1 MSTPS
6 PTSINGVSLLTRTGE
21 PKSRYSPEERL
32 QILGATDEDL
42 DAFVELF
49 CPDGPGYAITKAG
62 SGDPRNWTTP
72 QGRLNRD
79 LILHHLVGNL
89 TPNIPPKWV
98 APRSWEVTRWVGL
111 DVDFRRDR
119 LDFQQRCGRALQALR
134 ELGVSR
140 AAILESETPS
150 GGRHYRFFLTRKVQV
165 ADIPGVF
172 AMVGIKEVAGQIEI
186 FPKMKKGMRLPFGFI
201 PGKVHDPSRFVNFI
215 RAFRRG
221 EIWRVDWY
229 DCLRRACDIQAAA
242 YRRAQESAPTQ
253 APLKSESAQS
263 KTVQRAP
270 NKPFIMGVPKH
281 LKKLGFTHSPQHVS
295 RYVTLLS
302 QSFSSQEEA
311 NELWTLGILEKGTR
325 TEVTKRLAWHLLVVR
340 RHSVEDA
347 TTILTEW
354 VYRTGKTTSHDV
366 EEDNAR
372 GTRKVAEETARIVQW
387 TAAHRQPATIQDRN
401 LISREEVESVVQML
415 GDRATD
421 KALVLVALNF
431 LRFVKLKGTE
441 SSEGW
446 TAMVAVLGVIRRWPG
461 CDGMR
466 YKPLIDALRDSG
478 IIRMTREKKQSP
490 DGKGRPRTY
499 LMTVPPRLRA
509 GASMS
514 VEEALQYALERARS
528 KRVNESTTG
537 RDVVESNRYRGI
549 ISPLPGETEK
559 SRTMEAAQAKSRQ
572 DDMLRHKTVSG
583 EEDREARFL
592 RLIAS
597 TVERLEAKER
607 DKFKVNHPPI
617 GHLVVRQRRSHDVP
631 AVRCREELE
640 KPKAPD
646 PPFEDRSPGN
656 SHGPPDHSPRTTKKE
671 TAHENS

>member
-1 MSTPS
+1 MST
-6 PTSINGVSLLTRTGE
+6 TSLTLINGVSLLTRTGE
-21 PKSRYSPEERL
+21 QKSRYSPEERL

-49 CPDGPGYAITKAG
+49 CPDGPCYAITKAG
-62 SGDPRNWTTP
+62 SGDPRDWTTP
-72 QGRLNRD
+72 KGRLTRD

-98 APRSWEVTRWVGL
+98 APRSWEVTHWVGL
-111 DVDFRRDR
+111 DVDFRGDR

-140 AAILESETPS
+140 SALLESETPS
-150 GGRHYRFFLTRKVQV
+150 GGRHYRFFLNRKVQV
-165 ADIPGVF
+165 AAIPDVF
-172 AMVGIKEVAGQIEI
+172 ALVGIKEVPGQIEI

-229 DCLRRACDIQAAA
+229 DCVRRAGDVQAAA
-242 YRRAQESAPTQ
+242 YRRAQESAPTE
-253 APLKSESAQS
+253 ASLKSKPVQDKAG
-263 KTVQRAP
+263 QRALS
-270 NKPFIMGVPKH
+270 KPFIMGVPKH
-281 LKKLGFTHSPQHVS
+281 LKKLGFTHSPQHVT
-295 RYVTLLS
+295 RYMSLLS
-302 QSFSSQEEA
+302 QPISSQEEA

-347 TTILTEW
+347 TAILTEW

-401 LISREEVESVVQML
+401 LVSKEEVESVVQQL

-421 KALVLVALNF
+421 RSLVLVALNF

-461 CDGMR
+461 CDGMK
-466 YKPLIDALRDSG
+466 YKPLIEALRDSG

-514 VEEALQYALERARS
+514 VEEALQYALERARAT
-528 KRVNESTTG
+528 RFDGSTTG

-559 SRTMEAAQAKSRQ
+559 SRNMEAAQAKSRQ
-572 DDMLRHKTVSG
+572 DDMLRPHTVSG
-583 EEDREARFL
+583 KEDSEARSDHSWFVAL
-592 RLIAS
+592 A
-597 TVERLEAKER
+597 RLEAKDR
-607 DKFKVNHPPI
+607 YNFKVY
-617 GHLVVRQRRSHDVP
+617 HLPDGPVVVRKQRNHDVP
-631 AVRCREELE
+631 AVRYSEELE

-646 PPFEDRSPGN
+646 PPFEDRSLGQN
-656 SHGPPDHSPRTTKKE
+656 HGPPDQFPRYQGDG
-671 TAHENS
+671 S